1 MSFKVGDEVCVVKL
15 TDRHPYSS
23 ANKTL
28 NLIGNVIGV
37 GKYFQVKFKA
47 PINDWFNYEKDELE
61 LVPNEEKGEGK
72 TKFKIGDR
80 VRFIGNETDLCRSNL
95 TRNEI
100 NLGQECKVAMVDDG
114 NIIKVYVK
122 NSQNPSG
129 TTWATRG
136 LTEVPN
142 MFELINEGESKMKFK
157 FGDKVKIV
165 SINPFTDYEAKG
177 VWMSSSRESYYNSMI
192 GKTSTINDT
201 EFAPLYILSEKD
213 KTGPL
218 CLFDSNL
225 EIFNEGEGKM
235 VAKFKVGDEVRVTAS
250 QGELNMIG
258 ALRAFG
264 KVGKVEGLDDVYFN
278 FKFIDDEVGNYYLNL
293 NYAHA
298 ELVTPENREI
308 KRLSVG
314 DKFLINGQECTVY
327 ELNDEPSDRT
337 YWLKSPLGMK
347 FNLPNELAPIGS
359 CKVPSK
365 FEVGEIVLD
374 TKTECICK
382 IIRDDEDG
390 NRYKVIFKTDDA
402 DFRRGVQLT
411 KLPQEIF
418 QDLFKE

>member
-1 MSFKVGDEVCVVKL
+1 MNFKVGDRVKVVRL
-15 TDRHPYSS
+15 INRNPYPS

-37 GKYFQVKFKA
+37 GKYFQVKFEA

-61 LVPNEEKGEGK
+61 LVPNEDKGESK
-72 TKFKIGDR
+72 MKFKIGDR
-80 VRFIGNETDLCRSNL
+80 VRFVGTETDLCRSNL

-225 EIFNEGEGKM
+225 EIFNEGERKM
-235 VAKFKVGDEVRVTAS
+235 VAKFKVGDEVRVTATHE
-250 QGELNMIG
+250 ELMKIG
-258 ALRAFG
+258 AERAWAEYGEVTKLQDIVFDL
-264 KVGKVEGLDDVYFN
+264 KFN
-278 FKFIDDEVGNYYLNL
+278 KGRETLTL

-298 ELVTPENREI
+298 ELVTPEKREI
-308 KRLSVG
+308 KLLSVG
-314 DKFLINGQECTVY
+314 DKVLINGQECTVY
-327 ELNDEPSDRT
+327 DVNAEDSDRT
-337 YWLKSPLGMK
+337 YWIKSPLGMR
-347 FNLPNELAPIGS
+347 FALPNELAPIGS

-374 TKTECICK
+374 TKTERICK

-390 NRYKVIFKTDDA
+390 NRYKVFFKKDDT
-402 DFRRGVQLT
+402 DFRRGVALT